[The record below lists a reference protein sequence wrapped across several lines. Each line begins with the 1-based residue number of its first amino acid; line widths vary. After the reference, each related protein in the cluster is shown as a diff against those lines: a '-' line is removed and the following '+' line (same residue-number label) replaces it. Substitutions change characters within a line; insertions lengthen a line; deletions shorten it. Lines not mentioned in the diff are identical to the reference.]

1 MMERNATASCTM
13 DDQRTDISDQA
24 EILDSKTSP
33 PSSHQRCSF
42 FDLNEAAIDDHS
54 ESSNE
59 NEHKIS
65 ANTRHDGVDEDEG
78 SAEASSNNNN
88 TNSEG
93 KEVSGSIVRQYV
105 RSKMPRLRWTPDLH
119 LAFVHAVERLGGQER
134 ATPKLVLQLM
144 NVRGLNIAHVKSHL
158 QMYRSKKLDESGQVI
173 SRANR
178 LVHGK
183 DEISEMYRRYNP
195 YENLSGHNRSDLLSP
210 LAKSST
216 FDFRASSSSRN
227 QKWNFGDHSSLARLW
242 SNDQSS
248 GPVREKMMSS
258 NSLYDHERNA
268 VLVDSGFKGLSR
280 APHLIKDNV
289 RLNRNGLASCVE
301 DQKLSA
307 IASTQMICSK
317 AMPHYK
323 PALVSAG
330 RETRSLEFQELKE
343 RQIQHRASTEVVSQ
357 KSVEDKCL
365 PSLQL
370 SLSPN
375 IDNSTEMTHHRIQD
389 RGKAIDTMLSLSLL
403 PGMSRNLSSKTNKE
417 QTESKHD
424 VKGWD
429 CSIYKQIETRPNW
442 G

>member
-119 LAFVHAVERLGGQER
+119 LAFVHAVERLGGQES
-134 ATPKLVLQLM
+134 TNLLL
-144 NVRGLNIAHVKSHL
+144 
-158 QMYRSKKLDESGQVI
+158 MYRSKKLDESGQVI

-403 PGMSRNLSSKTNKE
+403 PDRNKAKLGLSTWDITMLN
-417 QTESKHD
+417 ES
-424 VKGWD
+424 
-429 CSIYKQIETRPNW
+429 
-442 G
+442 